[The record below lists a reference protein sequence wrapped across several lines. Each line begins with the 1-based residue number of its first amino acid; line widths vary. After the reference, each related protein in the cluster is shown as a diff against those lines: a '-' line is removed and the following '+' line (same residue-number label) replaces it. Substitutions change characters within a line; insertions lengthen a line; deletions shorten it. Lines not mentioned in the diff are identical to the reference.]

1 MIVELARRFRRSIA
15 ATASIEFAI
24 LSVPFFVL
32 TFGVV
37 EFGRACWTLE
47 ALQESATQGARCVAV
62 QSSSC
67 YSGGAYSSST
77 TQTYV
82 QNVASGWGVSVPSAD
97 ITPTQSTT
105 CGGVSGFAQVQIS
118 YTYTTVVGAFIP
130 QLRSEPMT
138 VTSCFPDDT

>member
-1 MIVELARRFRRSIA
+1 MSGKPAPRFWRSVA
-15 ATASIEFAI
+15 GAASIEFAI
-24 LSVPFFVL
+24 LSVPFFAL
-32 TFGVV
+32 TLGVV

-47 ALQESATQGARCVAV
+47 ALQESAQQGARCVAV

-67 YSGGAYSSST
+67 YSGGSYSSST

-82 QNVASGWGVSVPSAD
+82 RNVASGWGISLPTAD

-105 CGGVSGFAQVQIS
+105 CAGVTGFAQVQIS
-118 YTYTTVVGAFIP
+118 YTYSTIVGALIP
-130 QLRSEPMT
+130 SLRSEPMS

>member
-1 MIVELARRFRRSIA
+1 MIGKSTRHFWRSVA
-15 ATASIEFAI
+15 GAASIEFAI
-24 LSVPFFVL
+24 LSVPFFAL
-32 TFGVV
+32 TLGVV

-47 ALQESATQGARCVAV
+47 ALQESAQQGARCVAV

-82 QNVASGWGVSVPSAD
+82 RNVASGWGISVPTAD

-105 CGGVSGFAQVQIS
+105 CAGVAGFAQVQIS
-118 YTYTTVVGAFIP
+118 YTYSTIVGALIP
-130 QLRSEPMT
+130 SLRSEPMT
-138 VTSCFPDDT
+138 VNSCFPDDT